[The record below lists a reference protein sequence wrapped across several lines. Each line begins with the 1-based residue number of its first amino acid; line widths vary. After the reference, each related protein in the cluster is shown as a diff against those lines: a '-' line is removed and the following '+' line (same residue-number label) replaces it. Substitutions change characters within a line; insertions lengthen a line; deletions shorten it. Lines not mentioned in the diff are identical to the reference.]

1 MQRPFAPPDTKLQF
15 TGDRPVRVVHV
26 RLEFEL
32 NLGTRTLDGLAT
44 LTLAARRAQV
54 ASFVLDAVE
63 MNIREVSLDGKAAT
77 FDYDGQT
84 LRLRP
89 PRPLDADAEIKVAVR
104 YRCSPRRGLYFM
116 GPDAGNPNRPLQCW
130 TQGQDDDSRYYWP
143 CIDAPIEKATTEV
156 ICTAPTGSFVLSN
169 GDLHEQRDLPGGKTR
184 WHYVLDFPHPS
195 YLVTLV
201 CGPFETIKDRA
212 PATGVDTYYF
222 VPPGREADGRRSF
235 SRTPQMIDLFSK
247 TIGVPY
253 PHKRYSQI
261 AVPDFIFGGMENT
274 TATTLTDLCLL
285 DERAALDHDVE
296 ALVSHELAHQWWGDL
311 VTCREWSEAWLN
323 EGFAT
328 YFEYIWRE
336 HIKGRDEAD
345 VDLLADAEG
354 YFNEAGRYQRPV
366 VCRQYDEP
374 IHIFD
379 AHLYEKGGRVLHM
392 VRNLLGDEVFFGA
405 LKLYAERHGRRS
417 VETRDLARA
426 IEDASG
432 RNVDELFD
440 RWLSRPGHPELE
452 ASWQWDD
459 DRKVGVLR
467 VEQKQAISAEA
478 PPFKFRTVVR
488 FELDGQERDEPVV
501 IDQALHAFELA
512 LPSRPTQ
519 VIFDPGDVIL
529 KSIKMEK
536 PRALWQRQLQ
546 TARLGIDRVLA
557 VAGISRLI
565 EPDSVKALGG
575 ALRDDRF
582 WAVRAAAARALG
594 RMRRSDALDLLLA
607 TIDDP
612 HPRVRR
618 GVVAG
623 LGEYRGDDRAAGAL
637 ARLLEKGDPSYFVEA
652 EAAHSLGKTRTPI
665 ALLLLPGVAA
675 RKSFQ
680 DMVRT
685 RAIEGLGATGDER
698 AVALVKAE
706 WRVGGPFQPRRAVVS
721 ALAELGTGT
730 AASREA
736 REFIE
741 SCLLDPD
748 FRVRGEAAAA
758 LARLGQGEAVPAIE
772 RALLAELDGRSKRR
786 MKDAIRDLKEG
797 GKPAEQLKKAQDEL
811 DRLRGETAQLRE
823 RLEKLE
829 ARVDHPRGPRG
840 NGATGDEK
848 TPAAKPKRPRPL
860 SRRGQRPHRP
870 VRR

>member
-1 MQRPFAPPDTKLQF
+1 MQRPFAPPGTKLQF

-26 RLEFEL
+26 RLEL
-32 NLGTRTLDGLAT
+32 DLDLAGRTLDGLAT

-54 ASFVLDAVE
+54 TSFVLDAVE
-63 MNIREVSLDGKAAT
+63 MDVREVTLDGKPAD
-77 FDYDGQT
+77 FDYDGET

-89 PRPLDADAEIKVAVR
+89 SKPLEADAAFKVGVR

-116 GPDAGNPNRPLQCW
+116 GPDAGNPKRPLQCW

-156 ICTAPTGSFVLSN
+156 ICTAPTGNFVLSN
-169 GDLHEQRDLPGGKTR
+169 GDLQEQRDLTSGRTR

-222 VPPGREADGRRSF
+222 VPPGRTADGSRSF
-235 SRTPQMIDLFSK
+235 SRTPQMIDLFSR
-247 TIGVPY
+247 TIGVAY

-274 TATTLTDLCLL
+274 SATTLTDLCLL

-328 YFEYIWRE
+328 YFEYVWRE

-345 VDLLADAEG
+345 IDLLTDAEG

-366 VCRQYDEP
+366 VCRQYEEP

-392 VRNLLGDEVFFGA
+392 VRHELGDELFFRS
-405 LKLYAERHGRRS
+405 LKQYAERHARGS

-426 IEDASG
+426 IEDVSG

-440 RWLSRPGHPELE
+440 RWINRPGHPDLE
-452 ASWQWDD
+452 AGWQWDE

-467 VEQKQAISAEA
+467 IEQKQPISAEA
-478 PPFKFRTVVR
+478 PPFKFRTLVR
-488 FELDGQERDEPVV
+488 FELDGQERDEVV
-501 IDQALHAFELA
+501 LISEGLHAFELK
-512 LPSRPTQ
+512 LPERPTQ

-529 KSIKMEK
+529 KSIKMDK
-536 PRALWQRQLQ
+536 SRALWQRQLQ
-546 TARLGIDRVLA
+546 AARLGIDRVLA
-557 VAGISRLI
+557 VAGLSRLV
-565 EPDSVKALGG
+565 EPESIKALGA
-575 ALRDDRF
+575 ALRGDSF

-594 RMRRSDALDLLLA
+594 RTRRSDALDLLLG
-607 TIDDP
+607 TVGDP
-612 HPRVRR
+612 HPRIRR

-623 LGEYRGDDRAAGAL
+623 LGEYRGDERAAAAL

-652 EAAHSLGKTRTPI
+652 EAAASLGKTRAPV
-665 ALLLLPGVAA
+665 ALVLLPRVAA
-675 RKSFQ
+675 RQSFQ
-680 DMVRT
+680 DVVRT
-685 RAIEGLGATGDER
+685 RAIEGLGATGDTR

-706 WRVGGPFQPRRAVVS
+706 WKPGGPFQSRRAVVS

-730 AASREA
+730 AATREA

-741 SCLLDPD
+741 GCLLDPD

-758 LARLGQGEAVPAIE
+758 LARLGQGEALPAIE

-786 MKDAIRDLKEG
+786 MTEAIRDLKEN
-797 GKPAEQLKKAQDEL
+797 GKPTEQLKKAQDEL

-829 ARVDHPRGPRG
+829 GRLDASGGAGG
-840 NGATGDEK
+840 NGSTPAEK
-848 TPAAKPKRPRPL
+848 TPAAKTKRPRPL
-860 SRRGQRPHRP
+860 TRRGQRPHRP